1 MRHNSQIRKHNE
13 GQQEPGRAPS
23 LPASDPASEI
33 AVSLLTGGSDR
44 PYVYGLTTSLIL
56 QGVNLDLIGS
66 DELDLPEIR
75 ALAGLRFFNLRGSS
89 RSDASFTNKV
99 WRILQYYFKLVR
111 YTATAKPRIL
121 HILWNNKFEFFDRTF
136 LMIYYKLRGKR
147 VVLTVHNVNAARR
160 DLKDTWLNRFTL
172 RIQYRLS
179 DHIFVHTE
187 VMKRELVEEFGALSS
202 RVAVI
207 PFGIN
212 NAVPNTCLTPEDAKR
227 RLGLRPDEKAILFFG
242 RITPYKGLEL
252 LIDAVR
258 QARTRC
264 PDYRLI
270 IAGRP
275 DRCEEYWSAIRE
287 QIRGEVERGEILLK
301 AEFIPDEETE
311 VFFKAADAF
320 ALPYRDIYQSGVLF
334 LGQSFG
340 LPALVADVGSLKDDV
355 IEGETGFVFKPEDPD
370 DLANA
375 IEIYFANEL
384 YQRLPETRKAIRHY
398 VETHHSWDAIGQTT
412 VAVYESLLK
421 SAPPE
426 LAKAQTA
433 SQSKS
438 TEKSTSNQSNV
449 QLQNNSS
456 AGRL

>member
-1 MRHNSQIRKHNE
+1 M
-13 GQQEPGRAPS
+13 PAP
-23 LPASDPASEI
+23 DTASEI

-44 PYVYGLTTSLIL
+44 PYVHGLTTSLTL
-56 QGVNLDLIGS
+56 QGVDLDLIGS
-66 DELDLPEIR
+66 DELDFPEIR
-75 ALAGLRFFNLRGSS
+75 ALVRLSFFNLRGSS

-111 YTATAKPRIL
+111 YAATARPRIF

-136 LMIYYKLRGKR
+136 LMIYYKLLGKR

-160 DLKDTWLNRFTL
+160 DLKDTWLNRLTL
-172 RIQYRLS
+172 RVQYRLS

-187 VMKRELVEEFGALSS
+187 VMKSELVEEFGARSS
-202 RVAVI
+202 LVAVI

-212 NAVPNTCLTPEDAKR
+212 NAAPNTSVTPEDAKR

-242 RITPYKGLEL
+242 RITPYKGLEF

-264 PDYRLI
+264 ADYRLI

-287 QIRGEVERGEILLK
+287 QIRGEVERGEILLR
-301 AEFIPDEETE
+301 AEFISDEETE
-311 VFFKAADAF
+311 VFFKAADVVV
-320 ALPYRDIYQSGVLF
+320 LPYRDIYQSGVLF

-370 DLANA
+370 DLARA
-375 IEIYFANEL
+375 IEIYFASDL
-384 YQRLPETRKAIRHY
+384 YQRLPEKRKVIRRH

-412 VAVYESLLK
+412 VAVYNRLLK

-426 LAKAQTA
+426 ANKSHTG
-433 SQSKS
+433 SQSMPI
-438 TEKSTSNQSNV
+438 EKSTPGQPGAL
-449 QLQNNSS
+449 LQRDSS
-456 AGRL
+456 GRSL